1 MIQDNNNL
9 SVLPFYTDIS
19 YQNHRLSYAYGNI
32 YPLFV
37 SRSMLIPFQFLR
49 LSRAASPLTVNLYN
63 EKGQLVQNIS
73 QQMIEAGLK
82 IIRFESFGY
91 DVILFPGIFPF
102 VSNMPEGFHYITIND
117 GTQTFYSEMFTAVNT
132 LNGYLSI
139 EWYDI
144 DDLVFDAGRIV
155 YSSDNF
161 KNRLYVC
168 SEIGKPEYTFEEVG
182 ENRDGYYFP
191 EKQISEKTY
200 KFTFIAPEFL
210 CDVMRL
216 IRLSDFVNISS
227 KGRNYKCDTFLMTPK
242 WQTQGD
248 LASVE
253 IEFETATVVKKIGR
267 GFVLTS
273 GGDFNDDFNNDF
285 NNQ

>member
-9 SVLPFYTDIS
+9 SVLPFYTDMS

-37 SRSMLIPFQFLR
+37 SKSMLIPFQILR
-49 LSRAASPLTVNLYN
+49 QTRAASPLTVNLYN
-63 EKGQLVQNIS
+63 EKSQHIQNIT
-73 QQMIEAGLK
+73 QQLTEAGLK
-82 IIRFESFGY
+82 IIRFENFGY

-117 GTQTFYSEMFTAVNT
+117 GTQIFYSEMFTAVNT
-132 LNGYLSI
+132 LDGYLCI
-139 EWYDI
+139 EWFDQ
-144 DDLVFDAGRIV
+144 DDLIFDAGRVV
-155 YSSDNF
+155 YDGHNF

-182 ENRDGYYFP
+182 ENRDGYYFS

-200 KFTFIAPEFL
+200 KFTFIAPEFI

-216 IRLSDFVNISS
+216 IRLSDFVNVYS

-253 IEFETATVVKKIGR
+253 VEFQTATVVKKIGR
-267 GFVLTS
+267 GYVSPLL
-273 GGDFNDDFNNDF
+273 GDFNNDF
-285 NNQ
+285 NNDFN